1 MERKGLGTKSGL
13 FLWLYGFGMLSVL
26 LIIVLAFAFYRAL
39 SDNLL
44 ETRQQFLG
52 KQVELAANESQR
64 KFSNLYEELVSFAN
78 SPETLIRLDVEL
90 MEILDDAK
98 ARRLLNNYYSL
109 IDTIYVQHGENAIFY
124 KLNSN
129 NYFEKGSLPS
139 RPPDKKCEACL
150 AVQSPRGDVKFLL
163 KLNLTNFFAESV
175 MNYYLGSGTHKLVLN
190 RGKLLVLE
198 ETGNGASV
206 SLDINSFEKLNREI
220 LGGLRGKYEGSLS
233 VNQANPE
240 PALIVQYPF
249 TLHEIG
255 ETFAFV
261 FAQEKRFI
269 TSNIYGSYFVIFA
282 LLFGLLLAVLLFIYK
297 YFVLNAKN
305 GMLLKK
311 KSEDMEQLFRQQTM
325 LLQQTKGFIY
335 YHDKEWKLYQ
345 LSENVENVTGYS
357 SGDLSLERYGEVFL
371 HGFEPFLDA
380 VQSDID
386 LGKEYFV
393 YETDI
398 RKKCGE
404 VIRVRIFERLF
415 YDEAGNFDGGVGIC
429 TDINEKYQADQEL
442 VRSENRLRSVLKSLP
457 DIIFIYDNEGVYL
470 DYYVQDET
478 YLLRSPGDSM
488 GLKIN
493 DVVEGETGTMLMEAF
508 DKAVRTG
515 KMQTREMDLLLD
527 IGRIYFEVRFFK
539 LDENR
544 VMSVARDIT
553 GQKLWERG
561 LQEAKEAAEKANQE
575 KSRFLANMSHEIRT
589 PMNGL
594 LGIITLLK
602 QTEMSK
608 DQEKLVSIISDSG
621 EALLAIVSD
630 ILDYSKIEA
639 GKLELN
645 QVSFD
650 IRRELA
656 KVVNMF
662 TGLAGTKG
670 IQIDMEVADSIPE
683 IVETDREKLN
693 QVLLNIIGNAV
704 KYSLKGG
711 GINVS
716 MWGERLFSETLI
728 INVKIKD
735 SGVGIPKEKIPFLTT
750 PFTQVEEY
758 QTDEFKGTG
767 LGLAI
772 ANRLIELMG
781 GGLHIESEVG
791 VGSVFT
797 FNVMAKID
805 KRASI
810 PVELEIAEQ
819 TMPNLSETAKQYP
832 LNILV
837 VEDNE
842 INLQFMRMLMNQMGY
857 SITSAPNGLKAVQ
870 QSEKS
875 RFDLIFMDIQMPD
888 MNGVEATKAIRSS
901 SNGVHPH
908 IVGLS
913 ANVFQSDIDQAL
925 GAGMTSYLTKPVKI
939 ADILNEVRAC
949 AEKVAEMEKKTQTG

>member
-1 MERKGLGTKSGL
+1 MKKKQRNTRSGL
-13 FLWLYGFGMLSVL
+13 FLWLFGFGIFAVL
-26 LIIVLAFAFYRAL
+26 LIIVLAFTFYRAL

-44 ETRQQFLG
+44 ETRHQFLG
-52 KQVELAANESQR
+52 KQVELAANEAQR

-78 SPETLIRLDVEL
+78 SPENLIRLDVEL
-90 MEILDDAK
+90 LEMLDDAK

-109 IDTIYVQHGENAIFY
+109 IDTIYVQHGDKTLFY

-129 NYFEKGSLPS
+129 NYFEKGNLQTPPS
-139 RPPDKKCEACL
+139 GNNCEACL
-150 AVQSPRGDVKFLL
+150 AVQSPRGDVRFLL
-163 KLNLTNFFAESV
+163 KLNLTNFFMESV
-175 MNYYLGSGTHKLVLN
+175 MNYYLGAGTYKLVLKK
-190 RGKLLVLE
+190 GKLLGLDE
-198 ETGNGASV
+198 AESGQLL
-206 SLDINSFEKLNREI
+206 SLDNVAFEKLNREF
-220 LGGLRGKYEGSLS
+220 LGGLRGKYEGNLII
-233 VNQANPE
+233 QQGKPT

-249 TLHEIG
+249 TLHEIS

-269 TSNIYGSYFVIFA
+269 TSTIYGSYIVIFA

-297 YFVLNAKN
+297 YFEINTKNNA
-305 GMLLKK
+305 LLKK
-311 KSEDMEQLFRQQTM
+311 KSEDLEQLLKQQTM
-325 LLQQTKGFIY
+325 LLQQTKGFIF
-335 YHDKEWKLYQ
+335 YHEKDWTLYQ
-345 LSENVENVTGYS
+345 LSENVENVIGYTP
-357 SGDLSLERYGEVFL
+357 GDLSKDRYGEVFL
-371 HGFEPFLDA
+371 HGFQSFLDA
-380 VQSDID
+380 VQKDID
-386 LGKEYFV
+386 LGNEYFV

-398 RKKCGE
+398 RKKNGE
-404 VIRVRIFERLF
+404 IIRVRIFERLL
-415 YDEAGNFDGGVGIC
+415 YDEDGNFDGGVGIC

-457 DIIFIYDNEGVYL
+457 DIIFIYDNEGVFL

-478 YLLRSPGDSM
+478 YLLMSPADSM

-493 DVVEGETGTMLMEAF
+493 DVIKGETGGLLMGAF

-515 KMQTREMDLLLD
+515 KIQTREMDLLLSV
-527 IGRIYFEVRFFK
+527 GRVYFEVRFFK

-553 GQKLWERG
+553 GQKLWEKG

-608 DQEKLVSIISDSG
+608 EQEKLVSIISDSG
-621 EALLAIVSD
+621 EALLAIVND

-650 IRRELA
+650 VRRELA

-662 TGLAGTKG
+662 TGLAGTKS
-670 IQIDMEVADSIPE
+670 IHIAMEVADSIPE
-683 IVETDREKLN
+683 IIETDREKLN
-693 QVLLNIIGNAV
+693 QILLNIIGNAV
-704 KYSLKGG
+704 KYSFKGG
-711 GINVS
+711 EIHVS
-716 MWGERLFSETLI
+716 VWGERLFSETLI
-728 INVKIKD
+728 IHVKVKD
-735 SGVGIPKEKIPFLTT
+735 SGIGIPKEKIPFLTT

-758 QTDEFKGTG
+758 QTNEFKGTG

-781 GGLHIESEVG
+781 GVLQIESEVG
-791 VGSVFT
+791 VGSIFT
-797 FNVMAKID
+797 FNVMAKIE

-810 PVELEIAEQ
+810 PVDLEIAEQ
-819 TMPNLSETAKQYP
+819 AMPDLTMIADQFP
-832 LNILV
+832 LKIMI

-842 INLQFMRMLMNQMGY
+842 INLQFMKMLMNQMGY
-857 SITSAPNGLKAVQ
+857 TITSAPNGLKAVKQ
-870 QSEKS
+870 FEETH
-875 RFDLIFMDIQMPD
+875 FDLIFMDIQMPG
-888 MNGVEATKAIRSS
+888 MNGLEATKVIRSQAS
-901 SNGVHPH
+901 GSHPH

-925 GAGMTSYLTKPVKI
+925 DAGMSSYLTKPVKI
-939 ADILNEVRAC
+939 PDILKEVRAC
-949 AEKVAEMEKKTQTG
+949 ASKVVEKKSPN